1 MDKEIRAN
9 YRVTFSDP
17 NGRNKTIRDE
27 IYAESDDD
35 AYSKAYKMPYAI
47 KNIDVSVERIFNN
60 TGKEDKKH
68 E

>member
-9 YRVTFSDP
+9 YRVIFSDP

-47 KNIDVSVERIFNN
+47 K
-60 TGKEDKKH
+60 T
-68 E
+68 